1 VSRKTKTKLIPTVL
15 AAFLGAGEVGG
26 LERAEVI
33 AEWATSES
41 PVERLAIA
49 RALGAAAPAIGVH
62 SAIELLA
69 RDAEPDVRLAAAEA
83 AWLRRIEDP
92 ERMTAVLRRL
102 LDDPDP
108 AVRAR
113 AELALGRDV
122 E

>member
-1 VSRKTKTKLIPTVL
+1 MS
-15 AAFLGAGEVGG
+15 G
-26 LERAEVI
+26 LERTEVI
-33 AEWATSES
+33 AGWATSRS
-41 PVERLAIA
+41 PLARLAIA
-49 RALGAAAPAIGVH
+49 RALGSASPAVGAH